1 MAGESASI
9 HSRRP
14 WECDVDV
21 NVNASGIGHRKLRR
35 MLHPGATKTDR
46 NKKRARQR
54 SLFSGMSVLDVR
66 LAVRFGGSACFP
78 VSCGPMQKTGKQ
90 AEPPKRDRKS
100 TRLNSSH
107 SQI

>member
-1 MAGESASI
+1 DMAGESASI

-35 MLHPGATKTDR
+35 MLHPGATKKPGR

-54 SLFSGMSVLDVR
+54 SLFFGMPVLDVR
-66 LAVRFGGSACFP
+66 FGCFP
-78 VSCGPMQKTGKQ
+78 VSCTPMQKT
-90 AEPPKRDRKS
+90 P
-100 TRLNSSH
+100 
-107 SQI
+107 